1 MQLPFDYNLFFLVVE
16 HAYMV
21 CPDTYIVLFWKIK
34 GTSVYWP
41 WSKGIHSN
49 ETKSPN
55 WLCLLTSE
63 TKFLGFFGPLGTK
76 AIDFWFARAIPWP
89 TTRPIA
95 YVMILQGLSFGLLLG
110 SLMTIGSSARNNSES
125 WWRLLLTV
133 DLTTWQYR
141 FCSCKSCPVTLNRLS
156 VLYLQKKKQKK
167 LRL

>member
-1 MQLPFDYNLFFLVVE
+1 MLLPFDYNLLILVIE

-21 CPDTYIVLFWKIK
+21 CPGTFIVLFWKLK

-76 AIDFWFARAIPWP
+76 TIDFWFARAIPWP
-89 TTRPIA
+89 TTRPTTHDTNPPLDSLFNNVTYTICFM
-95 YVMILQGLSFGLLLG
+95 VKKFSPILLCNFSAHILAKYLDRDLSEIR
-110 SLMTIGSSARNNSES
+110 S
-125 WWRLLLTV
+125 
-133 DLTTWQYR
+133 
-141 FCSCKSCPVTLNRLS
+141 CSVKNRRRPNWSQRPVA
-156 VLYLQKKKQKK
+156 KW
-167 LRL
+167 